1 MEKVVLKANKRD
13 VIGKQVKALRRAGKL
28 PAVLYGRHVE
38 KPISIVLDT
47 RDATRTLAKVSS
59 SSLVTLDVDGQEY
72 PALVREKQRDFIK
85 NRLLHI
91 DFLVVSL
98 TETLTAQVSVEL
110 TGMSL
115 AVKDFNAILVTGL
128 DEVEVECLPA
138 DLPER
143 IVIDIST
150 LNKVGDAIY
159 VRDLVLSD
167 KVKVLDEPDEMLVI
181 ATAAKVEEVVEVVAE
196 AVTTEEGP
204 EVIEKGK
211 KEEEAAEEGGKKK
224 EKAPEEGAKK
234 KEKE

>member
-1 MEKVVLKANKRD
+1 MEKVVLKASKRD
-13 VIGKQVKALRRAGKL
+13 VIGKQVKAMRRAGQL
-28 PAVLYGRHVE
+28 PAVLYGRRVE

-47 RDATRTLAKVSS
+47 RDTTRALAKVSS
-59 SSLVTLDVDGQEY
+59 SSLVMIELDGQEI
-72 PALVREKQRDFIK
+72 PALIREKQRDFIK

-98 TETLTAQVSVEL
+98 TEKLTAQVSIEL
-110 TGMSL
+110 TGLSL

-128 DEVEVECLPA
+128 DEVEVECLPT

-143 IVIDIST
+143 IVIDISS

-159 VRDLVLSD
+159 VRDLVVSD
-167 KVKVLDEPDEMLVI
+167 KVKVLDNPDEMLVI
-181 ATAAKVEEVVEVVAE
+181 ATAAKVEEVVEAVVPAE
-196 AVTTEEGP
+196 VSEEP

-224 EKAPEEGAKK
+224 APEEGAKEK
-234 KEKE
+234 K